1 MTCLIWQIACK
12 HHQLSPS
19 EMFRGGLMS
28 CDCFNQAAFW
38 STCPIFPPGHSWAYG
53 HIRRIMTP
61 FDSDMLFVKR
71 AQTPPLS
78 PVLHLWAIVCRANDV
93 MTEWEGALLRAAGPH
108 GAPTAGESRLW
119 LQVSMPAGEH
129 CPVQEGWSQGER
141 TVWSHFRDKSA
152 SANILGG
159 DAKFTSVNDI
169 KNICS
174 PARFKLTVS
183 VFRDFSYVTKW
194 GSYFCRYQPTNAL
207 NAVTSV
213 TEERRACICS
223 DGWCLHKHSHHFTD
237 WLSLFLALGFL
248 K

>member
-1 MTCLIWQIACK
+1 
-12 HHQLSPS
+12 
-19 EMFRGGLMS
+19 MFRGGLMS
-28 CDCFNQAAFW
+28 CDCFNQAAFGAHVR
-38 STCPIFPPGHSWAYG
+38 STHLGTSVGHSWAYG

-61 FDSDMLFVKR
+61 FGSDMLFVKG

-78 PVLHLWAIVCRANDV
+78 PVLHLWAFVCRANDV
-93 MTEWEGALLRAAGPH
+93 TTEWEGALLRAAGPH
-108 GAPTAGESRLW
+108 GAPTDGESRLW
-119 LQVSMPAGEH
+119 LQVSTPAGEH

-141 TVWSHFRDKSA
+141 RVWSHFRDKSA

-207 NAVTSV
+207 NAVTSF
-213 TEERRACICS
+213 TGERRACIWS
-223 DGWCLHKHSHHFTD
+223 DGCAYISTAIISLTD
-237 WLSLFLALGFL
+237 WVLFLLWAF
-248 K
+248 